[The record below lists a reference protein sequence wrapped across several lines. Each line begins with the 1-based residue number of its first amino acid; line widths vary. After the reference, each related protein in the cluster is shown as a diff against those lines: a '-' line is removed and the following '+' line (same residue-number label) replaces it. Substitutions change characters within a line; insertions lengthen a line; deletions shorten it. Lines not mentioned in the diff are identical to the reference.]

1 MLHEKLL
8 KTIQKYNLIQ
18 KQDKIVIGVSGGPDS
33 MCLLDSLYCLKEKL
47 DIDIVVAH
55 VNHMIR
61 KEAEEE
67 TAYVK
72 SYCEE
77 HAVPCFIKKAEVI
90 ALAKEQK
97 LGTEEIGR
105 KIRYEFFI
113 EVAKK
118 TGANKIATA
127 HNAND
132 NAETVFMNILRGSGI
147 SGLKG
152 IEIKRSITTHSLI
165 KQEEYTEFLQNK
177 KYIEKLK
184 SNENHKK
191 RVNTKEKKEDKTL
204 EIIRPLRE
212 CTRNEIEEYCKIKNL
227 NPKIDSSNL
236 ENDYT
241 RNKIRNIVIPYLQ
254 KEFNPNI
261 LEGLNRLSDLALEEE
276 KYFLEIIKK
285 EYENLK
291 IEELERTKA
300 TEQTKKIKEIDI
312 EIVKEAEYKKIE
324 KNINQK
330 IIILDLKKFNL
341 LPKVIRS
348 KLLLYTIYQTI
359 GNVQGISKIH
369 IEDVIKLCQNNIG
382 NKYLT
387 PNKKIKIFVKKGKIY
402 FLSQ

>member
-47 DIDIVVAH
+47 GIEIVVAH

-77 HAVPCFIKKAEVI
+77 HAIPCFIKKAEVI
-90 ALAKEQK
+90 ALAKKQN
-97 LGTEEIGR
+97 LGTEEMGR
-105 KIRYEFFI
+105 KIRYDFFI

-212 CTRNEIEEYCKIKNL
+212 CTRNEIEAYCKEQNL

-261 LEGLNRLSDLALEEE
+261 VEGFNRLSDLALEEE
-276 KYFLEIIKK
+276 EYFSEIVKK

-291 IEELERTKA
+291 IEETERIKE
-300 TEQTKKIKEIDI
+300 TEQTKTIKEI
-312 EIVKEAEYKKIE
+312 ETEKETEYKELE
-324 KNINQK
+324 KDTNQK

-341 LPKVIRS
+341 LPTVIRTR
-348 KLLLYTIYQTI
+348 LLLYTIRQVI
-359 GNVQGISKIH
+359 GNIQGIGKIH
-369 IEDVIKLCQNNIG
+369 IEDIIKLCQNNIG

-387 PNKKIKIFVKKGKIY
+387 PNKRIKIFVRKGKIY
-402 FLSQ
+402 FISQVS

>member
-47 DIDIVVAH
+47 GIEIVVAH

-72 SYCEE
+72 KYCNK
-77 HAVPCFIKKAEVI
+77 HDIPCYIKKVEVI

-97 LGTEEIGR
+97 LGTEEMGR
-105 KIRYEFFI
+105 KIRYDFFI

-118 TGANKIATA
+118 AGANKIATA

-152 IEIKRSITTHSLI
+152 IELKRN
-165 KQEEYTEFLQNK
+165 LQDV
-177 KYIEKLK
+177 E
-184 SNENHKK
+184 
-191 RVNTKEKKEDKTL
+191 V
-204 EIIRPLRE
+204 IRPLRE
-212 CTRNEIEEYCKIKNL
+212 CTRNEIEQYCKEQKL

-261 LEGLNRLSDLALEEE
+261 IKGLNRLSDLALEEE
-276 KYFLEIIKK
+276 EYFSEIVVKQYESLKIGENEKEIIL
-285 EYENLK
+285 NLK
-291 IEELERTKA
+291 E
-300 TEQTKKIKEIDI
+300 
-312 EIVKEAEYKKIE
+312 
-324 KNINQK
+324 
-330 IIILDLKKFNL
+330 FNL
-341 LPKVIRS
+341 LPKVIKE
-348 KLLLYTIYQTI
+348 KLLLYTINKKAGSI
-359 GNVQGISKIH
+359 QGIGKIH
-369 IEDVIKLCQNNIG
+369 IEDIIQLCQNNIG

-387 PNKKIKIFVKKGKIY
+387 PNKNIKILVDKGKI
-402 FLSQ
+402 FLEFKYEPSVSKALV

>member
-8 KTIQKYNLIQ
+8 KTIKEYNLIQ

-33 MCLLDSLYCLKEKL
+33 MCLLDSLYCLKEKF
-47 DIDIVVAH
+47 DIEIVVAH

-72 SYCEE
+72 RYCEE
-77 HAVPCFIKKAEVI
+77 HVVPCFIKKVNVLE
-90 ALAKEQK
+90 LAKQQK
-97 LGTEEIGR
+97 TGTEEIGR

-113 EVAKK
+113 EVAKQI
-118 TGANKIATA
+118 GANKIATA

-147 SGLKG
+147 PGLKG
-152 IEIKRSITTHSLI
+152 IELKRCIETHSFI
-165 KQEEYTEFLQNK
+165 VQEEYVEFVQNK
-177 KYIEKLK
+177 KNLEKLK
-184 SNENHKK
+184 FSEKHKK
-191 RVNTKEKKEDKTL
+191 TVNTKGKRQNKTL

-212 CTRNEIEEYCKIKNL
+212 CTRNEIETYCKERNL
-227 NPKIDSSNL
+227 HPKIDSSNL

-241 RNKIRNIVIPYLQ
+241 RNKIRNIVIPYLR

-261 LEGLNRLSDLALEEE
+261 LEALNKLSELASEEE
-276 KYFLEIIKK
+276 EYFSEIIKK

-291 IEELERTKA
+291 IEEKEKISET
-300 TEQTKKIKEIDI
+300 TEKGNADQ
-312 EIVKEAEYKKIE
+312 
-324 KNINQK
+324 N

-341 LPKVIRS
+341 LPKAIRS
-348 KLLLYTIYQTI
+348 KLLLYAIYQTI

-387 PNKKIKIFVKKGKIY
+387 PNKRIKIFVKKGKIY
-402 FLSQ
+402 FISQEIG

>member
-47 DIDIVVAH
+47 DIEIVVAH

-77 HAVPCFIKKAEVI
+77 HTIPCFIKKVEVI

-97 LGTEEIGR
+97 LGTEEMGR

-132 NAETVFMNILRGSGI
+132 NAETVFMNIIRGSGI
-147 SGLKG
+147 PGLKG

-165 KQEEYTEFLQNK
+165 AQKDAEFLQNK
-177 KYIEKLK
+177 KNIEKLK
-184 SNENHKK
+184 FDEDYK
-191 RVNTKEKKEDKTL
+191 RIANAKAKKENKTL

-254 KEFNPNI
+254 KEFNQNI

-276 KYFLEIIKK
+276 EYFSEIVKK
-285 EYENLK
+285 EYENLQ
-291 IEELERTKA
+291 IEEIEKIKR
-300 TEQTKKIKEIDI
+300 TEQTKIIKEKKT
-312 EIVKEAEYKKIE
+312 ENKVECKKIE
-324 KNINQK
+324 KNNKQK
-330 IIILDLKKFNL
+330 TMILDLKKFNL

-348 KLLLYTIYQTI
+348 KLLLYTIYQTT

-387 PNKKIKIFVKKGKIY
+387 PNKKIKIFVRKGKIY
-402 FLSQ
+402 FISQEIG

>member
-47 DIDIVVAH
+47 GIEIVVAH

-72 SYCEE
+72 KYCNK
-77 HAVPCFIKKAEVI
+77 HDIPCYIKKVEVI

-97 LGTEEIGR
+97 LGTEEMGR
-105 KIRYEFFI
+105 KIRYDFFR

-118 TGANKIATA
+118 AGANKIATA

-152 IEIKRSITTHSLI
+152 IELKRN
-165 KQEEYTEFLQNK
+165 LQG
-177 KYIEKLK
+177 
-184 SNENHKK
+184 
-191 RVNTKEKKEDKTL
+191 L
-204 EIIRPLRE
+204 ELIRPLRE
-212 CTRNEIEEYCKIKNL
+212 CTRNEIEQYCKEQKL

-261 LEGLNRLSDLALEEE
+261 IKGLNRLSDLALEEE
-276 KYFLEIIKK
+276 EYFSEIVVKQYESLKIGENEKEIIL
-285 EYENLK
+285 NLK
-291 IEELERTKA
+291 E
-300 TEQTKKIKEIDI
+300 
-312 EIVKEAEYKKIE
+312 
-324 KNINQK
+324 
-330 IIILDLKKFNL
+330 FNL
-341 LPKVIRS
+341 LPKVIKE
-348 KLLLYTIYQTI
+348 KLLLYTINKKAGSI
-359 GNVQGISKIH
+359 QGIGKIH
-369 IEDVIKLCQNNIG
+369 VEDIIQLCQNNIG

-387 PNKKIKIFVKKGKIY
+387 PNKNIKILVDKGKI
-402 FLSQ
+402 FLEFKYEPSVSKALV

>member
-47 DIDIVVAH
+47 GIEIVVAH

-72 SYCEE
+72 KYCNK
-77 HAVPCFIKKAEVI
+77 HDIPCYIKKVEVI

-97 LGTEEIGR
+97 LGTEEMGR
-105 KIRYEFFI
+105 KIRYDFFI

-118 TGANKIATA
+118 AGANKIATA

-152 IEIKRSITTHSLI
+152 IELKRN
-165 KQEEYTEFLQNK
+165 LQG
-177 KYIEKLK
+177 
-184 SNENHKK
+184 
-191 RVNTKEKKEDKTL
+191 L
-204 EIIRPLRE
+204 ELIRPLRE
-212 CTRNEIEEYCKIKNL
+212 CTRNEIEQYCKEQKL

-261 LEGLNRLSDLALEEE
+261 IKGLNRLSDLALEEE
-276 KYFLEIIKK
+276 EYFSEIVVKQYESLKIGENEKEIIL
-285 EYENLK
+285 NLK
-291 IEELERTKA
+291 E
-300 TEQTKKIKEIDI
+300 
-312 EIVKEAEYKKIE
+312 
-324 KNINQK
+324 
-330 IIILDLKKFNL
+330 FNL
-341 LPKVIRS
+341 LPKVIKE
-348 KLLLYTIYQTI
+348 KLLLYTINKKAGSI
-359 GNVQGISKIH
+359 QGIGKIH
-369 IEDVIKLCQNNIG
+369 IEDIIQLCQNNIG

-387 PNKKIKIFVKKGKIY
+387 PNKNIKILVDKGEI
-402 FLSQ
+402 FLEFKYEPSVSKALV

>member
-47 DIDIVVAH
+47 GIEIVVAH

-72 SYCEE
+72 KYCNK
-77 HAVPCFIKKAEVI
+77 HDIPCYIKKVEVI

-97 LGTEEIGR
+97 LGTEEMGR
-105 KIRYEFFI
+105 KIRYDFFI

-118 TGANKIATA
+118 AGANKIATA

-147 SGLKG
+147 PGLKG
-152 IEIKRSITTHSLI
+152 IELKRN
-165 KQEEYTEFLQNK
+165 LQG
-177 KYIEKLK
+177 
-184 SNENHKK
+184 
-191 RVNTKEKKEDKTL
+191 L
-204 EIIRPLRE
+204 ELIRPLRE
-212 CTRNEIEEYCKIKNL
+212 CTRNEIEQYCKEQKL

-261 LEGLNRLSDLALEEE
+261 IKGLNRLSDLALEEE
-276 KYFLEIIKK
+276 EYFSEIVVKQYESLKIGENEKEIIL
-285 EYENLK
+285 NLK
-291 IEELERTKA
+291 E
-300 TEQTKKIKEIDI
+300 
-312 EIVKEAEYKKIE
+312 
-324 KNINQK
+324 
-330 IIILDLKKFNL
+330 FNL
-341 LPKVIRS
+341 LPKVIKE
-348 KLLLYTIYQTI
+348 KLLLYTINKKAGSI
-359 GNVQGISKIH
+359 QGIGKIH
-369 IEDVIKLCQNNIG
+369 VEDIIQLCQNNIG

-387 PNKKIKIFVKKGKIY
+387 PNKNIKILVDKGKI
-402 FLSQ
+402 FLEFKYEPSVSKALV

>member
-1 MLHEKLL
+1 M
-8 KTIQKYNLIQ
+8 
-18 KQDKIVIGVSGGPDS
+18 
-33 MCLLDSLYCLKEKL
+33 
-47 DIDIVVAH
+47 
-55 VNHMIR
+55 
-61 KEAEEE
+61 
-67 TAYVK
+67 
-72 SYCEE
+72 
-77 HAVPCFIKKAEVI
+77 
-90 ALAKEQK
+90 
-97 LGTEEIGR
+97 
-105 KIRYEFFI
+105 
-113 EVAKK
+113 
-118 TGANKIATA
+118 
-127 HNAND
+127 
-132 NAETVFMNILRGSGI
+132 
-147 SGLKG
+147 
-152 IEIKRSITTHSLI
+152 
-165 KQEEYTEFLQNK
+165 
-177 KYIEKLK
+177 
-184 SNENHKK
+184 
-191 RVNTKEKKEDKTL
+191 NTKEKKEDKTL

>member
-47 DIDIVVAH
+47 GIEIVVAH

-72 SYCEE
+72 KYCNK
-77 HAVPCFIKKAEVI
+77 HDIPCYIKKVEVI

-97 LGTEEIGR
+97 LGSEEMGR
-105 KIRYEFFI
+105 KIRYDFFI

-118 TGANKIATA
+118 AGANKIATA

-152 IEIKRSITTHSLI
+152 IELKRN
-165 KQEEYTEFLQNK
+165 LQG
-177 KYIEKLK
+177 
-184 SNENHKK
+184 
-191 RVNTKEKKEDKTL
+191 L
-204 EIIRPLRE
+204 ELIRPLRE
-212 CTRNEIEEYCKIKNL
+212 CTRNEIEQYCKEQKL

-261 LEGLNRLSDLALEEE
+261 IKGLNRLSDLALEEE
-276 KYFLEIIKK
+276 EYFSEIVVKQYESLKIGENEKEIIL
-285 EYENLK
+285 NLK
-291 IEELERTKA
+291 E
-300 TEQTKKIKEIDI
+300 
-312 EIVKEAEYKKIE
+312 
-324 KNINQK
+324 
-330 IIILDLKKFNL
+330 FNL
-341 LPKVIRS
+341 LPKVIKE
-348 KLLLYTIYQTI
+348 KLLLYTINKKAGSI
-359 GNVQGISKIH
+359 QGIGKIH
-369 IEDVIKLCQNNIG
+369 IEDIIQLCQNNIG

-387 PNKKIKIFVKKGKIY
+387 PNKNIKILVDKGKI
-402 FLSQ
+402 FLEFKYEPSVSKALV

>member
-72 SYCEE
+72 KYCNK
-77 HAVPCFIKKAEVI
+77 HDIPCYIKKVEVI

-97 LGTEEIGR
+97 LGTEEMGR
-105 KIRYEFFI
+105 KIRYDFFI

-118 TGANKIATA
+118 AGANKIATA

-152 IEIKRSITTHSLI
+152 IELKRN
-165 KQEEYTEFLQNK
+165 LQG
-177 KYIEKLK
+177 
-184 SNENHKK
+184 
-191 RVNTKEKKEDKTL
+191 L
-204 EIIRPLRE
+204 ELIRPLRE
-212 CTRNEIEEYCKIKNL
+212 CTRNEIEQYCKEQKL

-261 LEGLNRLSDLALEEE
+261 IKGLNRLSDLALEEE
-276 KYFLEIIKK
+276 EYFSEIVVKQYESLKIGENEKEIIL
-285 EYENLK
+285 NLK
-291 IEELERTKA
+291 E
-300 TEQTKKIKEIDI
+300 
-312 EIVKEAEYKKIE
+312 
-324 KNINQK
+324 
-330 IIILDLKKFNL
+330 FNL
-341 LPKVIRS
+341 LPKVIKE
-348 KLLLYTIYQTI
+348 KLLLYTINKKAGSI
-359 GNVQGISKIH
+359 QGIGKIH
-369 IEDVIKLCQNNIG
+369 IEDIIQLCQNNIG

-387 PNKKIKIFVKKGKIY
+387 PNKNIKILVDKGKI
-402 FLSQ
+402 FLEFKYEPSVSKALV

>member
-47 DIDIVVAH
+47 GIEIVVAH

-72 SYCEE
+72 KYCNK
-77 HAVPCFIKKAEVI
+77 HDIPCYIKKVEVI

-97 LGTEEIGR
+97 LGTEEMGR
-105 KIRYEFFI
+105 KIRYDFFI

-118 TGANKIATA
+118 AGANKIATA

-152 IEIKRSITTHSLI
+152 IELKRN
-165 KQEEYTEFLQNK
+165 LQG
-177 KYIEKLK
+177 
-184 SNENHKK
+184 
-191 RVNTKEKKEDKTL
+191 L
-204 EIIRPLRE
+204 ELIRPLRE
-212 CTRNEIEEYCKIKNL
+212 CTRNEIEQYCKEQKL

-261 LEGLNRLSDLALEEE
+261 IKGLNRLSDLALEEE
-276 KYFLEIIKK
+276 EYFSEIVVKQYESLKIGENEKEIIL
-285 EYENLK
+285 NLK
-291 IEELERTKA
+291 E
-300 TEQTKKIKEIDI
+300 
-312 EIVKEAEYKKIE
+312 
-324 KNINQK
+324 
-330 IIILDLKKFNL
+330 FNL
-341 LPKVIRS
+341 LPKVIKE
-348 KLLLYTIYQTI
+348 KLLLYTINKKAGSI
-359 GNVQGISKIH
+359 QGIGKIH
-369 IEDVIKLCQNNIG
+369 IEDIIQLCQNNIG

-387 PNKKIKIFVKKGKIY
+387 PNKNIKILVDKGKI
-402 FLSQ
+402 FLEFKYEPSVSKALV

>member
-47 DIDIVVAH
+47 GIEIVVAH

-72 SYCEE
+72 KYCNK
-77 HAVPCFIKKAEVI
+77 HDIPCYIKKVEVI

-97 LGTEEIGR
+97 LGTEEMGR
-105 KIRYEFFI
+105 KIRYDFFI

-118 TGANKIATA
+118 AGANKIATA

-147 SGLKG
+147 PGLKG
-152 IEIKRSITTHSLI
+152 IELKRN
-165 KQEEYTEFLQNK
+165 LQDV
-177 KYIEKLK
+177 E
-184 SNENHKK
+184 
-191 RVNTKEKKEDKTL
+191 V
-204 EIIRPLRE
+204 IRPLRE
-212 CTRNEIEEYCKIKNL
+212 CTRNEIEQYCKEQKL

-261 LEGLNRLSDLALEEE
+261 IKGLNRLSDLALEEE
-276 KYFLEIIKK
+276 EYFSEIVVKQYESLKIGENEKEIIL
-285 EYENLK
+285 NLK
-291 IEELERTKA
+291 E
-300 TEQTKKIKEIDI
+300 
-312 EIVKEAEYKKIE
+312 
-324 KNINQK
+324 
-330 IIILDLKKFNL
+330 FNL
-341 LPKVIRS
+341 LPKVIKE
-348 KLLLYTIYQTI
+348 KLLLYTINKKAGSI
-359 GNVQGISKIH
+359 QGIGKIH
-369 IEDVIKLCQNNIG
+369 IEDIIQLCQNNIG

-387 PNKKIKIFVKKGKIY
+387 PNKNIKILVDKGKI
-402 FLSQ
+402 FLEFKYEPSVSKALV